1 VSGCQLTI
9 VCTDTYGL
17 SQHLYRLVANIQ
29 SKMATN
35 NDKIQFRGE
44 AEKEATQIVDQMRL
58 GGINISELARQ
69 GLREKLQEA
78 LSDEEKITLHQRY
91 RQDELSDEV
100 AEILLGDAIEEIQR
114 EREAF
119 EEASELDRTGLF
131 QQ

>member
-1 VSGCQLTI
+1 
-9 VCTDTYGL
+9 
-17 SQHLYRLVANIQ
+17 
-29 SKMATN
+29 MATN

-69 GLREKLQEA
+69 GLREKLREA

-91 RQDELSDEV
+91 RQGHLSEEV
-100 AEILLGDAIEEIQR
+100 ANVLLGDAIEEIER

-119 EEASELDRTGLF
+119 KDASELDTTGVY
-131 QQ
+131 QD